1 MVITCKDR
9 EYLLSEQKDKWK
21 LSREIGGVKVEYEIP
36 KGAAPD
42 ADAVKRYVEEHS
54 GLF

>member
-1 MVITCKDR
+1 VVITCKDR

-21 LSREIGGVKVEYEIP
+21 LSREIGGVKVEYEVP
-36 KGAAPD
+36 KEAAPD

-54 GLF
+54 ELF

>member
-9 EYLLSEQKDKWK
+9 EYLLTEQKDKWK
-21 LSREIGGVKVEYEIP
+21 LSREIGGVKVEYEVP
-36 KGAAPD
+36 NEAAPD

-54 GLF
+54 ELF

>member
-21 LSREIGGVKVEYEIP
+21 LSREIGGVKVEYEVP
-36 KGAAPD
+36 KEVAPD

-54 GLF
+54 ELF

>member
-1 MVITCKDR
+1 MVITCKNR

-21 LSREIGGVKVEYEIP
+21 LSREIGGVEDGYAIP

-54 GLF
+54 ELF

>member
-21 LSREIGGVKVEYEIP
+21 LSRKIGGVEVEYEIS

-54 GLF
+54 ELF

>member
-21 LSREIGGVKVEYEIP
+21 LSREIGGVKVEYEVP
-36 KGAAPD
+36 KEAAPD
-42 ADAVKRYVEEHS
+42 ADAVKQYVEEHS
-54 GLF
+54 ELF

>member
-21 LSREIGGVKVEYEIP
+21 LSRKIVGVEVEYEIS

-42 ADAVKRYVEEHS
+42 ADAVKRYVEERS
-54 GLF
+54 ELF

>member
-21 LSREIGGVKVEYEIP
+21 LSREIGGVKVVYEVP
-36 KGAAPD
+36 KEAAPD
-42 ADAVKRYVEEHS
+42 ADAVERYGAEHS
-54 GLF
+54 ELF